1 MRGLLTAT
9 GTAGNLTTDA
19 HLAALSVEYGAQI
32 WLMPFWP
39 HWYIGGV
46 FVIAFVS
53 ALIGLIAGIW
63 TRFTMPGFFRG
74 ETLTRA
80 TPTLVPE
87 RP

>member
-1 MRGLLTAT
+1 V
-9 GTAGNLTTDA
+9 
-19 HLAALSVEYGAQI
+19 ALD
-32 WLMPFWP
+32 
-39 HWYIGGV
+39 V

-87 RP
+87 QP